1 MQKKT
6 TKRLILDKI
15 TVANL
20 SLHELRQAV
29 GGRMNPTIS
38 ACKTNCEITD
48 VCVEH

>member
-20 SLHELRQAV
+20 SLHELRQAA
-29 GGRMNPTIS
+29 GGRMNQTIS
-38 ACKTNCEITD
+38 ACGGESCPMSD
-48 VCVEH
+48 VCQY